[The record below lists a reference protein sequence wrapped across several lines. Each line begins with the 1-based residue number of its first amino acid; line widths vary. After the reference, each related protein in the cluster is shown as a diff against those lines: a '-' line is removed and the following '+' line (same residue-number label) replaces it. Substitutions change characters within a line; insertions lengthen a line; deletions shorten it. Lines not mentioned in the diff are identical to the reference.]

1 HHNGSNEKHG
11 PARQLFVGAIVMH
24 QNVIGAD
31 PNYAESVAMT
41 GHSMDANT
49 TFDVRIARFPAS
61 GYGTLWMYVYIDGRQ
76 FALVDESAELTDTEA
91 TDVSGSDSEFEVTGV
106 SSATLSAEGRDTP
119 TMHGRLQA
127 RGRLHAVAHPV
138 PGEGEVPVAIN
149 AVFDADHVPIPVR
162 PGRIE
167 VMGRV
172 KGSILVDGTAH
183 QIDIPGKWH
192 EQVGVRPQFAPA
204 FTYLFVQGAGSGIM
218 ATRFAEGAWGYVYN
232 EGTVRSIIAMDIAP
246 YGATERAFTATLEDG
261 SRLSGSARV
270 VREVSVPIEG
280 KRRPG
285 ATVLVESDMG
295 PLVGVLNDW
304 NPGQ

>member
-1 HHNGSNEKHG
+1 MQQD
-11 PARQLFVGAIVMH
+11 AL
-24 QNVIGAD
+24 GAD
-31 PNYAESVAMT
+31 PDYAESVAMT
-41 GHSMDANT
+41 GHSVDAST

-61 GYGTLWMYVYIDGRQ
+61 GRGTLWMYVYLDGRQ
-76 FALVDESAELTDTEA
+76 LALVDEVLALTPPEVTE
-91 TDVSGSDSEFEVTGV
+91 VSGPDATFAVTGT
-106 SSATLSAEGRDTP
+106 SAATLTGKARDTSG
-119 TMHGRLQA
+119 MRGLLQA
-127 RGRLHAVAHPV
+127 RGRLHATAHPE
-138 PGEGEVPVAIN
+138 PGDGEVPVEIEMS
-149 AVFDADHVPIPVR
+149 FTADHAPINVR

-172 KGSILVDGTAH
+172 QGRILVDGTSH
-183 QIDIPGKWH
+183 RIDIPGKWH
-192 EQVGVRPQFAPA
+192 EQTGVRPQFAPA